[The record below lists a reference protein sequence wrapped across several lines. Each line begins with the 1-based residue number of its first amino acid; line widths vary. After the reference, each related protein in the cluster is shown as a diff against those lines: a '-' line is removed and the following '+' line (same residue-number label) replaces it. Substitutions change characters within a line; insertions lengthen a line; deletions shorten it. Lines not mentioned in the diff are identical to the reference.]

1 MKHPSIKHLKLII
14 GLGLL
19 TGLTTSATLATGGT
33 AGPALSPLASEIIDH
48 LVADWKHRFHSTTI
62 PHAMA
67 NLGLAVDDD
76 IRLEVVE
83 YLRKNP
89 GLSRSV
95 RSWGP
100 NNYLLTNT
108 ERRIAKLLLNSR
120 RDSGKLPS
128 AAEVRKK
135 IGLSRRALNDRLA
148 FMARAGFLEADRSQ
162 SLGYTLAAD
171 AEIWG
176 GPLRHNYHTI
186 IPGGEDKF
194 DVW

>member
-1 MKHPSIKHLKLII
+1 MKHPSSKHLKVII

-19 TGLTTSATLATGGT
+19 IGLTTGGT
-33 AGPALSPLASEIIDH
+33 EGPALSPPASDIIDH

-62 PHAMA
+62 PHAME
-67 NLGLAVDDD
+67 NLGLAVDDGL
-76 IRLEVVE
+76 RLEVVE
-83 YLRKNP
+83 YLHNNP
-89 GLSRSV
+89 RLSRSV

-135 IGLSRRALNDRLA
+135 IGLSRSELNGRLA
-148 FMARAGFLEADRSQ
+148 FMARAGFLAADRSQ
-162 SLGYTLAAD
+162 NLGYKLASD

-186 IPGGEDKF
+186 IPGDEDKY